1 MRLSRSALSQTS
13 AGQVVNLM
21 SNDVNRFDTAP
32 LFLHHVWVGPT
43 LSFIITVFL
52 YSDVGPSA
60 LYGILLILLLMPLQ
74 SKYLEY

>member
-1 MRLSRSALSQTS
+1 MSKTS

-21 SNDVNRFDTAP
+21 SNDVNRFDSAP

-43 LSFIITVFL
+43 LAIIITIFL

-74 SKYLEY
+74 GKLYISMDVNY